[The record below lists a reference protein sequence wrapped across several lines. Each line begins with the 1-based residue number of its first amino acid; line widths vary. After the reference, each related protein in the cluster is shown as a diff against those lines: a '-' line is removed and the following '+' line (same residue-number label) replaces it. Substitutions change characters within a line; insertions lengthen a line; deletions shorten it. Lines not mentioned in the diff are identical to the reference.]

1 MTKCESQ
8 WNWVPDV
15 EKGLEWS
22 LFKVFKGFLKV
33 LKAFKRLFM
42 AFS

>member
-22 LFKVFKGFLKV
+22 LFKVFLSF
-33 LKAFKRLFM
+33 
-42 AFS
+42 